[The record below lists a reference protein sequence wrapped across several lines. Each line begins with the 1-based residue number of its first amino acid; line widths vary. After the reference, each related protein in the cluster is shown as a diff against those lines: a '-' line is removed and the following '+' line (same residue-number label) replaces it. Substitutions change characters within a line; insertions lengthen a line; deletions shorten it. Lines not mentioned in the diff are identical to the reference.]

1 MDVYHELVNYAEKL
15 IEVSDN
21 DKHKNK
27 KKDNKYFFI
36 SLLNGNGPFK
46 VEYNGNG
53 HNYQAVIDAIHKYY
67 DLKKDESIKT
77 DYEDALKFFASH
89 SIVTRVIQQTY
100 DFITYEMKK
109 EKNGTGTME
118 VDSKEILEILSN
130 TIQENYDKLRKE
142 SFNFDN
148 WIKDKNRNLETN
160 YDSRIL

>member
-1 MDVYHELVNYAEKL
+1 
-15 IEVSDN
+15 
-21 DKHKNK
+21 
-27 KKDNKYFFI
+27 
-36 SLLNGNGPFK
+36 
-46 VEYNGNG
+46 
-53 HNYQAVIDAIHKYY
+53 
-67 DLKKDESIKT
+67 
-77 DYEDALKFFASH
+77 
-89 SIVTRVIQQTY
+89 
-100 DFITYEMKK
+100 MKK